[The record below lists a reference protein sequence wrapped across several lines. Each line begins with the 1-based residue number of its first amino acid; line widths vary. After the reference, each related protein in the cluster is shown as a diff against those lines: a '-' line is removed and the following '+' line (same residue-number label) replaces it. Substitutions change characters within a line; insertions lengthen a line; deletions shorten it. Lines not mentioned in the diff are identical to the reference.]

1 MREEAI
7 AGVSNHDYFL
17 DQEYMSQDQ
26 LNFFKEHLLNWRSE
40 LTGLSEEIMQDLKE
54 GDLREA
60 DPVDYGSLQAQ
71 KERGILAKRRNNQ
84 LIGQIEHALYRINQG
99 EFGYCEMTGEEIGIK
114 RLIAMPLATLSIEAQ
129 ELLERKSRRLYT
141 LN

>member
-1 MREEAI
+1 MRDAAI

-26 LNFFKEHLLNWRSE
+26 LKFFREHLLNWRSE

-60 DPVDYGSLQAQ
+60 DPVDYGYLQAQ

-84 LIGQIEHALYRINQG
+84 LIEQIEHALYRINQG
-99 EFGYCEMTGEEIGIK
+99 EFGYCEITGEEIGIK

-129 ELLERKSRRLYT
+129 ELLERKSRRHYT